1 MIKGIYSGGRYMQ
14 VNNGQPGTP
23 SVYNNNAGSSN
34 GSQSFTGQLRY
45 NSSASGLEVFDG
57 NMWQRMD
64 SSVAQVGL
72 NSIAEEALDW
82 VRQKMQEEKDMYERM
97 KRHPGLRDAYEKFKI
112 MDALTLEQESGAESE
127 EAAVQAG
134 P

>member
-1 MIKGIYSGGRYMQ
+1 MIKGIYSGGRYIQ
-14 VNNGQPGTP
+14 VSNGQPGTP
-23 SVYNNNAGSSN
+23 SVYNNNPGSSS
-34 GSQSFTGQLRY
+34 GPQSFAGQMRY
-45 NSSASGLEVFDG
+45 NSSAGGLEVFDG

-72 NSIAEEALDW
+72 NAIAEEALDW

-97 KRHPGLRDAYEKFKI
+97 KKHPGLRDAYEKFKI
-112 MDALTLEQESGAESE
+112 MDALTLEQESGVESE
-127 EAAVQAG
+127 DASVQAS

>member
-1 MIKGIYSGGRYMQ
+1 MIKGIYSGGRYIQ
-14 VNNGQPGTP
+14 VSNGQPGTP
-23 SVYNNNAGSSN
+23 SVYNNNPGGQVGA
-34 GSQSFTGQLRY
+34 QSFAGQLRY
-45 NSSASGLEVFDG
+45 NASASGLEVFDG